1 MDEYARKVGYFNR
14 IIWTINSFQLA
25 FPYDLSLNKKDETA
39 AERTDCRSNLRK
51 TEETWQE
58 IGRRL
63 YG

>member
-51 TEETWQE
+51 TEET
-58 IGRRL
+58 
-63 YG
+63 